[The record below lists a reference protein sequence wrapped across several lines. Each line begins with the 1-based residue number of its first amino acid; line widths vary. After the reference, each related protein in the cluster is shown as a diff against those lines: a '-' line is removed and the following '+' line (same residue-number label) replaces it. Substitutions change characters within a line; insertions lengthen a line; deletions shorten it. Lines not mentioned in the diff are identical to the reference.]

1 MLRRMSPV
9 AKDPLSIL
17 PFEIAKLVMEC
28 LTFQQMVPL
37 TRVSKRWRDF
47 LQSIPNLWTRLDFA
61 DTGHV
66 SRTALQKYIRYSE
79 NKVTDIVVTKYHH
92 RVLLSLQHVIRQLP
106 RLQHLHIGIY
116 HDLQTILLAENLQS
130 LVLSDLDFGI
140 SLSEVELILCRC
152 TALKSAEFHYVCR
165 PVAALSFPSVL
176 SLRSLYMSFR
186 ISPRGVEQYNIER
199 LLEKASE
206 VQNLILENLNIGL
219 HVMSSP
225 NVTTMTHLELLRL
238 RNCLGALSPQAL
250 PSLRVLE
257 VSNSQGVILPWGN
270 GNTPDNQRPSLLELI
285 IKNDHVIDA
294 RLITE
299 LLGSRTE
306 KLKRFNISGCT
317 NVDPLGLVESM
328 HERFLDQVVDLD
340 LSATRVNDK
349 VIEKLALN
357 LQELNRI
364 SLEKTEIT
372 GIAVRVLIMK
382 PGAELEYLNISECAK
397 ISPDAVEFARKQQ
410 GLILKSGNGS
420 VAKGKKQFMADENR
434 RRVRYLA
441 AHNRS
446 RGGLPTSTV
455 DFAVTVGSD
464 GMEGSTCSESA

>member
-1 MLRRMSPV
+1 M
-9 AKDPLSIL
+9 
-17 PFEIAKLVMEC
+17 
-28 LTFQQMVPL
+28 Q
-37 TRVSKRWRDF
+37 
-47 LQSIPNLWTRLDFA
+47 
-61 DTGHV
+61 
-66 SRTALQKYIRYSE
+66 
-79 NKVTDIVVTKYHH
+79 
-92 RVLLSLQHVIRQLP
+92 
-106 RLQHLHIGIY
+106 
-116 HDLQTILLAENLQS
+116 
-130 LVLSDLDFGI
+130 
-140 SLSEVELILCRC
+140 
-152 TALKSAEFHYVCR
+152 
-165 PVAALSFPSVL
+165 
-176 SLRSLYMSFR
+176 
-186 ISPRGVEQYNIER
+186 ER

-257 VSNSQGVILPWGN
+257 VSNSQGMILPWGN
-270 GNTPDNQRPSLLELI
+270 GNTPDNKRPSLLELI
-285 IKNDHVIDA
+285 IKNDHVINT

-317 NVDPLGLVESM
+317 NVDALGLVESM
-328 HERFLDQVVDLD
+328 HERFLDQVIDLD

-382 PGAELEYLNISECAK
+382 PGAELEYLNISECDR

-410 GLILKSGNGS
+410 GLILKSGYGS
-420 VAKGKKQFMADENR
+420 VAKGKK
-434 RRVRYLA
+434 VRY
-441 AHNRS
+441 
-446 RGGLPTSTV
+446 G
-455 DFAVTVGSD
+455 
-464 GMEGSTCSESA
+464 

>member
-1 MLRRMSPV
+1 M
-9 AKDPLSIL
+9 
-17 PFEIAKLVMEC
+17 
-28 LTFQQMVPL
+28 
-37 TRVSKRWRDF
+37 
-47 LQSIPNLWTRLDFA
+47 QSIPNLWTRLDFA

-92 RVLLSLQHVIRQLP
+92 RVLLSLQHVIKQLP

-152 TALKSAEFHYVCR
+152 TTLKSAEFHYVCR
-165 PVAALSFPSVL
+165 PVASLSFPSML

-186 ISPRGVEQYNIER
+186 ISPRGVEQYNIVPALLLYQWIYLMVMQER

-257 VSNSQGVILPWGN
+257 VSNSQGMILPWGN
-270 GNTPDNQRPSLLELI
+270 GNTPDNKRPSLLELI
-285 IKNDHVIDA
+285 IKNDHVINT

-317 NVDPLGLVESM
+317 NVDALGLVESM
-328 HERFLDQVVDLD
+328 HERFLDQVIDLD

-382 PGAELEYLNISECAK
+382 PGAELEYLNISECDR

-410 GLILKSGNGS
+410 GLILKSGYGS
-420 VAKGKKQFMADENR
+420 VAKGKK
-434 RRVRYLA
+434 VRY
-441 AHNRS
+441 
-446 RGGLPTSTV
+446 G
-455 DFAVTVGSD
+455 
-464 GMEGSTCSESA
+464 